1 MSVFVL
7 GAILLIKKINKKVNI
22 GAERGEEESTS
33 GWMETERRE
42 ESLGG
47 RSYWGVS
54 RDPGVGTSDGRVG
67 VK

>member
-7 GAILLIKKINKKVNI
+7 GAILLIKKKNQKVNI
-22 GAERGEEESTS
+22 GAERGEEESTR

-42 ESLGG
+42 KSLGG

-54 RDPGVGTSDGRVG
+54 RDPGGGYQ
-67 VK
+67 